1 MNKFDSDFF
10 KKYVPEGQEL
20 LHIIH
25 IHPIVI
31 LQNLVVE
38 LALLLALPIYFYYS
52 SSTIHDKI
60 PFWRF
65 EIYLFLLFS
74 KIIYDIFNWYNDVWI
89 ITNSA
94 VVALDRSMLKSK
106 TESVNFENIEGL
118 GVDENGL
125 MDKLLKKGGL
135 VIHKI
140 GEEEF
145 LLEDCINPYK
155 AIDIIEQASSGTP
168 EENNITEERFNMILE
183 ALSGVVGD
191 HEKEKFSKSYKDK
204 KDEIKKKVIENAEKS
219 EGTVDLR
226 E

>member
-31 LQNLVVE
+31 LQNLIVE

-94 VVALDRSMLKSK
+94 VVALDWSMLKSK

>member
-31 LQNLVVE
+31 LQNLIVE

-94 VVALDRSMLKSK
+94 VVALDWSMLKSK
-106 TESVNFENIEGL
+106 TESVNFENIE
-118 GVDENGL
+118 
-125 MDKLLKKGGL
+125 
-135 VIHKI
+135 
-140 GEEEF
+140 
-145 LLEDCINPYK
+145 
-155 AIDIIEQASSGTP
+155 
-168 EENNITEERFNMILE
+168 
-183 ALSGVVGD
+183 
-191 HEKEKFSKSYKDK
+191 
-204 KDEIKKKVIENAEKS
+204 
-219 EGTVDLR
+219 
-226 E
+226 

>member
-31 LQNLVVE
+31 LQNLIVE

-106 TESVNFENIEGL
+106 TESVNFENIEWL

-125 MDKLLKKGGL
+125 MDKLLKKWWL

-140 GEEEF
+140 WEEEF

-155 AIDIIEQASSGTP
+155 AIDIIEQASSVTP

-183 ALSGVVGD
+183 ALSWVVWD

-219 EGTVDLR
+219 EWTVDLR

>member
-31 LQNLVVE
+31 LQNLIVE